1 MRALLCQQGLVK
13 ILDDEARS
21 TLSKEEI
28 AKLEEKTH
36 NAILSSLSY
45 RIMREIFRFL
55 VCSFGVLN
63 MRLCILWHWVV
74 LPLSI
79 GWNLNRS
86 GVEVMKNSSLCMLSK
101 TVIVKVNWKYLF
113 ILTSDK
119 DKLCSMR
126 KIKELQLCI
135 S

>member
-1 MRALLCQQGLVK
+1 MTRHDQHYQRKKLQNLKKKLTMQFCLLF
-13 ILDDEARS
+13 
-21 TLSKEEI
+21 
-28 AKLEEKTH
+28 H
-36 NAILSSLSY
+36 NSY